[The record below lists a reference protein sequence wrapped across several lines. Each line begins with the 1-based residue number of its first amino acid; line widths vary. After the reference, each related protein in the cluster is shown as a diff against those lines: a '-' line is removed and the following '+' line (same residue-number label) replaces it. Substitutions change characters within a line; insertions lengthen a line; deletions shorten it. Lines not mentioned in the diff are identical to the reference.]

1 MVTYRVYI
9 AQFRSLPTFH
19 DALYVEFESGKGR
32 LYHVIGGH
40 GPGWQ
45 YETKERD
52 NIEESQQFYRK
63 HPKGTSRV
71 VDLDEVDQICR
82 TIPMPR
88 NEVVQGVPRHK
99 DCRHWV
105 REALEKMKQQG
116 IFTPSK

>member
-1 MVTYRVYI
+1 MAAYKVYI
-9 AQFRSLPTFH
+9 AQFRSMPTFH
-19 DALYVEFESGKGR
+19 DAIYIEIEPGKGW

-45 YETKERD
+45 YETKQRD

-63 HPKGTSRV
+63 HAKGTLDRG
-71 VDLDEVDQICR
+71 DLSKVNQICR

-88 NEVVQGVPRHK
+88 TQVVEGITLQK

-105 REALEKMKQQG
+105 LAALNKLEEHGAFKR
-116 IFTPSK
+116 SK